1 MIRCLANYKV
11 KIEFSK
17 RPKDFNAGKIQQ
29 YEEFR
34 KGITR
39 IYQHQPSYFE
49 SESLNSDVSS
59 DELKIQKDLIKKGY
73 QRVHEK
79 IKELRENFKN
89 ILAARRS
96 GGVKIS
102 DRYYEDSLRIWVG
115 PPCVQALPFSASLAI

>member
-89 ILAARRS
+89 ILAGRRS